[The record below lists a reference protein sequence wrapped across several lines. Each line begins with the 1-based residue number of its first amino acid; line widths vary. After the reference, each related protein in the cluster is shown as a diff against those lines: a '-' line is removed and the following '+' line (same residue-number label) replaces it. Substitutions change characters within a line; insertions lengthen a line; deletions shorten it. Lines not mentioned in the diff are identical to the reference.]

1 MADEVDVASDYIE
14 KSLQQSILAQR
25 QIAKSNKLPLGIC
38 VFCDDDA
45 PLDASFSSVE
55 CRDDYQDQLRLKRI
69 SGAA

>member
-1 MADEVDVASDYIE
+1 MADEADVASDYIE

-25 QIAKSNKLPLGIC
+25 KVALANKLPLGIC

-45 PLDASFSSVE
+45 PLDASFCSIE
-55 CRDDYQDQLRLKRI
+55 CRDDFQSQLRLKKI